1 MFKLIKGTS
10 MLTALELVTN
20 KELSDV
26 YSILSDL
33 RFFNKELWLNH
44 VESYLRLM
52 NSLLYTEEYPARADE
67 VITETYKLF
76 LQGEFKRH
84 NRIVEDIDLNY
95 YIDLT
100 KQGAENLIHTLI
112 IYNKIGKVKNYT
124 IIKFDKDTL
133 HLGID

>member
-1 MFKLIKGTS
+1 
-10 MLTALELVTN
+10 MLTALELETN
-20 KELSDV
+20 RKLSDV

-44 VESYLRLM
+44 LESYLRLIH
-52 NSLLYTEEYPARADE
+52 SLMYVEEYPTRTDE
-67 VITETYKLF
+67 VITESYKVF

-100 KQGAENLIHTLI
+100 KQGAEHLIYTLI
-112 IYNKIGKVKNYT
+112 NYNKIDRVKNYT
-124 IIKFDKDTL
+124 IAKFDKDTL
-133 HLGID
+133 HLLVD